1 MISSIL
7 MSPEVYD
14 PQSGAIAR
22 GRRLETLRKMTGL
35 TRKNFEKKY
44 NVSASTIQSWEA
56 AKAGGLTDRGAQRV
70 IQIFRQEQISCTLD
84 WLLYGIGNSPQ
95 QMGHHTSSVHEQAEN
110 TAQPVVE
117 EKTITQELLVFRAL
131 HQKPI
136 DLVVCDDGMEPYYK
150 KGDYVAGKRRYQ
162 EEITYLVGKNCI
174 VVTSNNEV
182 LLRRIKKSVRNGFYD
197 LICVN
202 PNTNV
207 YAPVIYEQQLICA
220 APVIWHRCFDRH

>member
-7 MSPEVYD
+7 TTPEVYD

-44 NVSASTIQSWEA
+44 SVSASTIQSWEA

-70 IQIFRQEQISCTLD
+70 IQIFRQEQITCTLD
-84 WLLYGIGNSPQ
+84 WLLYGIGSSPQ
-95 QMGHHTSSVHEQAEN
+95 QMGHTAGSMPDYLEN
-110 TAQPVVE
+110 VGQPLVE

-136 DLVVCDDGMEPYYK
+136 DLVVSDDGMEPYFK
-150 KGDYVAGKRRYQ
+150 KGDYVAGKRRYL
-162 EEITYLVGKNCI
+162 EEIPGLVGKNCI

-182 LLRRIKKSVRNGFYD
+182 LLRRVKKSVRPGFYD
-197 LICVN
+197 LICIN
-202 PNTNV
+202 SNTRV

-220 APVIWHRCFDRH
+220 APVIWHRCLDRP

>member
-1 MISSIL
+1 MISSML
-7 MSPEVYD
+7 STPEVYD

-84 WLLYGIGNSPQ
+84 WLLYGIGCSPQ
-95 QMGHHTSSVHEQAEN
+95 QVSHSLNSSPDFVDNAG
-110 TAQPVVE
+110 QPVAE

-131 HQKPI
+131 HQKSI
-136 DLVVCDDGMEPYYK
+136 DLVVSDDGMEPFFK

-162 EEITYLVGKNCI
+162 EEILQLVGKNCI

-182 LLRRIKKSVRNGFYD
+182 LLRRIKKSVRVGFYD

-202 PNTNV
+202 ANSQV
-207 YAPVIYEQQLICA
+207 YAPVIYEQHLICA
-220 APVIWHRCFDRH
+220 APVVWHRCLDRR